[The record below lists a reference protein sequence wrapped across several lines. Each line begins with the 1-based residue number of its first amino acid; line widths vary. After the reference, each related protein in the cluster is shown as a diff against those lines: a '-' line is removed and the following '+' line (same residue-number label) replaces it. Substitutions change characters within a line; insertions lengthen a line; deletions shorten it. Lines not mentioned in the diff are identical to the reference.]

1 MTTVAVLGST
11 GSVGRQAL
19 EVVRDMGEGF
29 QVVALASSGG
39 QLELLAQQARAH
51 RVPLVAIARGE
62 RAETLRQ
69 LLPATCRVAPGEAGL
84 REVAVSADVALCAI
98 SGSAGLEP
106 TFAAARAGK
115 RLALANKE
123 SLVAAGPLLVGT
135 CREAGALLLPVDSE
149 HSAIFQCLHGE
160 SGPPRRLLLTG
171 SGGPFRDLPASELA
185 RATVP
190 AALSHPTWNMGPK
203 ITVDSATLVN
213 KGLEVIEAHH
223 LFGVAYDA
231 IEVYVHRQSLV
242 HSLVELAD
250 GALLAQLG
258 APDMRGAIAYALSYP
273 RRLSLPLPRLDLLA
287 AGPLTFEAP
296 RWADFPGLGL
306 GYAAGRAGGTLPA
319 VYSAANEAAVYRFL
333 EGGIGFGDIPWIIQ
347 RVMEEH
353 SVEPVESLEHV
364 LAVSAWARQ
373 RAAAVGP
380 AKVGGT

>member
-11 GSVGRQAL
+11 GSIGRQAL
-19 EVVRDMGEGF
+19 EVMRHLGDSF
-29 QVVALASSGG
+29 QVVGLASSGG
-39 QLELLAQQARAH
+39 NLELLARQAIAY
-51 RVPLVAIARGE
+51 RVPLVAITWSE
-62 RAETLRQ
+62 RAGALHQ
-69 LLPATCRVAPGEAGL
+69 LLPPACRVVPGDAGL
-84 REVAVSADVALCAI
+84 REVAVSADVVLCAI

-106 TFAAARAGK
+106 TFAAAAAGK

-123 SLVAAGPLLVGT
+123 SLVAAGPLLLEA
-135 CREAGALLLPVDSE
+135 CRKAGAKLLPVDSE

-160 SGPPRRLLLTG
+160 VDPPRRLVLTC
-171 SGGPFRDLPASELA
+171 SGGPFRETPATELA
-185 RATVP
+185 RATVQ
-190 AALSHPTWNMGPK
+190 AALSHPTWSMGRK

-223 LFGVAYDA
+223 LFDVAYDA

-242 HSLVELAD
+242 HSMVELAD

-258 APDMRGAIAYALSYP
+258 VPDMRGAIAYALSYP
-273 RRLSLPLPRLDLLA
+273 RRLPLPLPRLDLLS

-306 GYAAGRAGGTLPA
+306 GYHAGRTGGTLPA
-319 VYSAANEAAVYRFL
+319 VYSAANEAAVHNFL
-333 EGGIGFGDIPWIIQ
+333 EGNITFGDIPWIIQ

-353 SVEPVESLEHV
+353 RVEELESLEHV

-373 RAAAVGP
+373 RGQVLGL
-380 AKVGGT
+380 AKAGGT